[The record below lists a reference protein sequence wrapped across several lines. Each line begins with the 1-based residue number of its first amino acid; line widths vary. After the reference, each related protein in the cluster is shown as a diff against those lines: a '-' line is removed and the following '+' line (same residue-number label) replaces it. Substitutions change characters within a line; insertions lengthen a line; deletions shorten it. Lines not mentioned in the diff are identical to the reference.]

1 MILISGTVGFAIMGP
16 FVLLFE
22 IVAHRERRPPNK

>member
-1 MILISGTVGFAIMGP
+1 MILISGTVGFAIIGP

-22 IVAHRERRPPNK
+22 VVAHRERRQPNR

>member
-1 MILISGTVGFAIMGP
+1 MILISGTVGFAIIGP

-22 IVAHRERRPPNK
+22 VVAYRERRQPNR